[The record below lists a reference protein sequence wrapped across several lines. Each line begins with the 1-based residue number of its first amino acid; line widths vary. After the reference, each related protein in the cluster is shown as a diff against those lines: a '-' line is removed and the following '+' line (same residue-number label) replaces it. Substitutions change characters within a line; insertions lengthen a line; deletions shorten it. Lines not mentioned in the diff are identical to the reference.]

1 MKFPKEAPVL
11 EQMGHFTPILHQLA
25 ACSIFVV
32 VVVVE
37 ILHVGYIY
45 SKYKNEMQNME
56 FSSLF

>member
-1 MKFPKEAPVL
+1 ML

-25 ACSIFVV
+25 ACSIFVVV